1 MDGRHGRQRRVRQE
15 EKQKCVIQHHRQV
28 GLTHFLPVCCIY
40 HKPRAFDESS
50 SESSAASEN
59 DEESELN
66 ISSSDDDNDLTGT
79 GGGSSGEGNRNMS
92 SPYPQNHHPY
102 CPHNRKRPPLRN
114 AYERA

>member
-1 MDGRHGRQRRVRQE
+1 M
-15 EKQKCVIQHHRQV
+15 IQHHRQV
-28 GLTHFLPVCCIY
+28 GLTHFFLPVCCIY

-66 ISSSDDDNDLTGT
+66 ISSSDDDDDLTGT
-79 GGGSSGEGNRNMS
+79 GGGLSGEGNRNMS
-92 SPYPQNHHPY
+92 SPYSQNHHPY